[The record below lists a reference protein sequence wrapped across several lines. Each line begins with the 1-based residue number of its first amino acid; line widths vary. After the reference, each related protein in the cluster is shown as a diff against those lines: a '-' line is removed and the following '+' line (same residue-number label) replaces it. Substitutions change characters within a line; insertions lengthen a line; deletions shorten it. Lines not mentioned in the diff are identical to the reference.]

1 MKICANHVHIP
12 KRGIRES
19 NFDVFAGYNWL
30 IIAVLVLIIALCIG
44 LLGRSREFQVNNY
57 GSHYGNNY
65 GYCRAGTYC
74 TWR

>member
-30 IIAVLVLIIALCIG
+30 IIAVLVLVIALCFG
-44 LLGRSREFQVNNY
+44 LLGRSRGFQVNNY
-57 GSHYGNNY
+57 GNHGHY
-65 GYCRAGTYC
+65 RAGTYC